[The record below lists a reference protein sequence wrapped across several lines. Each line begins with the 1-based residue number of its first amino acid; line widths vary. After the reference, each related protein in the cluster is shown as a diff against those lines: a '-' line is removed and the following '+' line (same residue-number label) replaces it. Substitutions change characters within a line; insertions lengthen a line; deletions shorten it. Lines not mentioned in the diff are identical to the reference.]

1 MESPICEQCIW
12 ENGGITLEILRVDNL
27 KKVYGKVKML
37 YMHWM
42 VSAFR

>member
-1 MESPICEQCIW
+1 MESPICEQYIW

-27 KKVYGKVKML
+27 KKYMERVKML

-42 VSAFR
+42 VSVFR